1 MGVEGCSSTDERDPD
16 TEDIQRCQLVTKH
29 PRRNCNRRELLKI
42 PAILIGTTPVRSMIL
57 QRYRDLS
64 VNQSDKR

>member
-29 PRRNCNRRELLKI
+29 PCRNCNRRELLEDTSNTHWRHSCALNDTAK
-42 PAILIGTTPVRSMIL
+42 VSRSVGEPN
-57 QRYRDLS
+57 R
-64 VNQSDKR
+64 